1 MIRRLN
7 RMPYCEKCGNEIDEG
22 TAFCPNCG
30 ANVRAPGVAYRRPR
44 SSERNITTLLAIFFG
59 GIIIIASLGI
69 LAGGGAIK
77 WVESTFSDSDGF
89 LISGEVRLQVDSHA
103 MVGQGVDIDIDVDTP
118 SYVRQ
123 LNLGDLVTLKL
134 VGTSNDPSKPVFI
147 GIAQEGDASG
157 YFSDVEYDE
166 VVDLAWPY
174 DQEWEHQPTV
184 EYDTHHGGAPSQ
196 APATETFWEASVTG
210 SGTQTLEWEPE
221 VGNFWFVVM
230 NADGSSGV
238 DVDMQMGAK
247 VPFLRYIGNMLFAGG
262 FISLVVGSLIIYIG
276 AIRPR

>member
-1 MIRRLN
+1 L
-7 RMPYCEKCGNEIDEG
+7 PYCEKCGNEIDEEA
-22 TAFCPNCG
+22 TFCPNCG
-30 ANVRAPGVAYRRPR
+30 ANIKSPDIAYRRPR

-69 LAGGGAIK
+69 LAGGGMVM
-77 WVESTFSDSDGF
+77 WVQNAFSDSEGF
-89 LISGEVRLQVDSHA
+89 LISGEVELQVDSYA
-103 MVGQGVDIDIDVDTP
+103 MVGQGVDLDIDVNTP
-118 SYVRQ
+118 FYVRKP
-123 LNLGDLVTLKL
+123 NLGDFVTLKL

-147 GIAQEGDASG
+147 GIAQEGAASE

-166 VVDLAWPY
+166 VVDLTWPY
-174 DQEWEHQPTV
+174 DQAWEHQPTV
-184 EYDTHHGGAPSQ
+184 EYDTHPGGAPSQ
-196 APATETFWEASVTG
+196 APATETFWEASITG
-210 SGTQTLEWEPE
+210 PGTQTLEWEPE